1 MITWNHKEDCKV
13 EKQELESSL
22 RKAGFLSIVVSDI
35 WGWVSVAES
44 VLCTGGC
51 LAALLASIQ

>member
-1 MITWNHKEDCKV
+1 MVAWNHKEDCKV

-22 RKAGFLSIVVSDI
+22 LEAGFLSIVISDI

-44 VLCTGGC
+44 VLCIIGC
-51 LAALLASIQ
+51 LAALLASIH